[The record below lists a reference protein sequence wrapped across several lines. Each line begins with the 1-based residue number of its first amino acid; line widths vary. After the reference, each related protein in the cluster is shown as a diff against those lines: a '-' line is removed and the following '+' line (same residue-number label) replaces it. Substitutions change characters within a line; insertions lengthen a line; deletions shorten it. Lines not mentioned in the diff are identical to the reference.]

1 MEKQIKYSR
10 KIISVISMLFPLLYA
25 LMYLPIWNGK
35 NLKIYNNFTLVLFII
50 QVIAFALAG
59 INSYNIIFKRRLLHQ
74 FTFIVSMII
83 SVLLLGFFGFFFVE
97 NLMGIPPIPPQH

>member
-1 MEKQIKYSR
+1 MEKQIYNSI

-35 NLKIYNNFTLVLFII
+35 NLVIYYSLVPFLI

-59 INSYNIIFKRRLLHQ
+59 INSYNIIFKRRLLPQ
-74 FTFIVSMII
+74 FAFIVSTII
-83 SVLLLGFFGFFFVE
+83 SVLLLGFVGYFFVL
-97 NLMGIPPIPPQH
+97 NLMGLPTIPPQR